1 VTHHKNTVTI
11 LCAIFFSAAVATTGV
26 LFQTVFAQVNGT
38 VTGLSAPTQAQ
49 GFSSAFDTF
58 VTSASGYGVYEEK
71 DSNNFQPGEKIVLY
85 IEPIGFKYGTAGGDS
100 NNNNDDSDN
109 TPQLHTINFSADF
122 IISDT
127 DGNVL
132 TGQQGIPVSEI
143 ISHHENKEVF
153 IPFTITQTS
162 PFPEG
167 DYVITYTIH
176 DDNAGNSFNVTKD
189 ITVSNES

>member
-1 VTHHKNTVTI
+1 VTHHKNIVII
-11 LCAIFFSAAVATTGV
+11 LSAILLSAAFATSEV

-38 VTGLSAPTQAQ
+38 VTGLGAPTQAQ

-71 DSNNFQPGEKIVLY
+71 DSNNFQPGEEIVLY
-85 IEPIGFKYGTAGGDS
+85 IEPVGFEYGIAGGDV
-100 NNNNDDSDN
+100 NNDDQSGN
-109 TPQLHTINFSADF
+109 GQQLHTINFSADF

-176 DDNAGNSFNVTKD
+176 DNNSGNSFNITKD
-189 ITVSNES
+189 ITVSNDS

>member
-1 VTHHKNTVTI
+1 MTHHKNKVTI
-11 LCAIFFSAAVATTGV
+11 LSAIFLSAAFAISGV
-26 LFQTVFAQVNGT
+26 LFHTVFAQVNGT
-38 VTGLSAPTQAQ
+38 VTGLSAQPQAS

-71 DSNNFQPGEKIVLY
+71 NSNNFQPGEEIVLY
-85 IEPIGFKYGTAGGDS
+85 IEPVGFEYGTVAEGS
-100 NNNNDDSDN
+100 NNDDESGDGQ
-109 TPQLHTINFSADF
+109 QLHTINFSADF

-143 ISHHENKEVF
+143 VSHHENKEVF

-176 DDNAGNSFNVTKD
+176 DDNSGNSFNVIKD
-189 ITVSNES
+189 ITISDES

>member
-1 VTHHKNTVTI
+1 VTYHKNTIIV
-11 LCAIFFSAAVATTGV
+11 LYAIFLSAAFATSGI

-49 GFSSAFDTF
+49 GFSSAFNTF

-71 DSNNFQPGEKIVLY
+71 DTNNFQPGEEIVLY
-85 IEPIGFKYGTAGGDS
+85 IEPVGFEYGTVGGDS
-100 NNNNDDSDN
+100 SNDDESDDSQ
-109 TPQLHTINFSADF
+109 QLHTINFSADF

-167 DYVITYTIH
+167 DYVITFTIH
-176 DDNAGNSFNVTKD
+176 DDNSGKSFNITKD
-189 ITVSNES
+189 ITVSNDS